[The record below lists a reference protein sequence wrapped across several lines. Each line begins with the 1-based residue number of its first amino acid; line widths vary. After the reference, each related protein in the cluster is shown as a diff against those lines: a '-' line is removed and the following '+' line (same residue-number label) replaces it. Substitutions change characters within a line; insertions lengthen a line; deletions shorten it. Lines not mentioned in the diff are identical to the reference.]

1 MAIASIPATIR
12 AGDSLD
18 AVWTLGDYPATAGWV
33 VRLTLINSTARYQST
48 AIGSGSTH
56 TLAVIASVS
65 AAWVA
70 GQYAWAIDATLGTA
84 RHTLASGSVQVLPD
98 LVAVSTLDT
107 RSNYRK
113 ALDAAETA
121 LATHGARAYL
131 AGIEMGDRKQTFANP
146 GEFLSFISRLRA
158 EVQRE
163 DNADRMRQ
171 GLAPR
176 NKLLVRFTGR

>member
-1 MAIASIPATIR
+1 MAVASIPATIR
-12 AGDSLD
+12 AGDTLSQ
-18 AVWTLGDYPATAGWV
+18 VWPLSDYPPTAGWV
-33 VRLTLINSTARYQST
+33 LRLTLINSAASYQAAATA
-48 AIGSGSTH
+48 SGADHVLTVAAA
-56 TLAVIASVS
+56 TT
-65 AAWVA
+65 AAWAA
-70 GQYAWAIDATLGTA
+70 GTYSWSIDATLSGA
-84 RHTLASGSVQVLPD
+84 RYTVATGSVQVLPD
-98 LVAVSTLDT
+98 LAAATTLDT

-113 ALDAAETA
+113 ALEAAEAA

-131 AGIEMGDRKQTFANP
+131 AGIEVGDRRQTFANP

-163 DNADRMRQ
+163 DSADRMRQ

>member
-1 MAIASIPATIR
+1 MTTIPAAIR
-12 AGDSLD
+12 AGD
-18 AVWTLGDYPATAGWV
+18 TLSALWQLSDYSAADGWV
-33 VRLTLINSTARYQST
+33 ARLTLINSGARYQANAT
-48 AIGSGSTH
+48 ASGADHALDVPAAT
-56 TLAVIASVS
+56 TAV
-65 AAWVA
+65 WVA
-70 GQYAWAIDATLGTA
+70 GTYSWSIDATLSGA
-84 RHTLASGSVQVLPD
+84 RHTVATGSVQVLPD
-98 LVAVSTLDT
+98 LAAATTLDT

-113 ALDAAETA
+113 ALEAAEAA

-131 AGIEMGDRKQTFANP
+131 AGIEVGERKQTFANP
-146 GEFLSFISRLRA
+146 GEFLAFISRLRA

>member
-1 MAIASIPATIR
+1 MPTIPATLR
-12 AGDSLD
+12 AGDTLSDTWSLS
-18 AVWTLGDYPATAGWV
+18 DYPATAGWV
-33 VRLTLINSTARYQST
+33 ARLTLINSGARYQ
-48 AIGSGSTH
+48 ANAVASGADHVLTV
-56 TLAVIASVS
+56 LAATT

-70 GQYAWAIDATLGTA
+70 GTYSWSIDATLGAA
-84 RHTLASGSVQVLPD
+84 RYTVATGSVQVLPD
-98 LVAVSTLDT
+98 LAAATTLDT

-113 ALDAAETA
+113 ALESAEAA

-131 AGIEMGDRKQTFANP
+131 SGIEMGDRRQTFTNP
-146 GEFLSFISRLRA
+146 GEFLAFISRLRS
-158 EVQRE
+158 EVRRE